1 MTEKVR
7 KTIEY
12 QKKEKII
19 IHYFQRALFIEEIKN
34 QRFLEYESSTLQFV
48 VFKPLS
54 YCLKETMRSEK

>member
-19 IHYFQRALFIEEIKN
+19 IHYFRRALFIEEIKN
-34 QRFLEYESSTLQFV
+34 QRFLEYESPTLQFV

-54 YCLKETMRSEK
+54 YCFKETIRFEK